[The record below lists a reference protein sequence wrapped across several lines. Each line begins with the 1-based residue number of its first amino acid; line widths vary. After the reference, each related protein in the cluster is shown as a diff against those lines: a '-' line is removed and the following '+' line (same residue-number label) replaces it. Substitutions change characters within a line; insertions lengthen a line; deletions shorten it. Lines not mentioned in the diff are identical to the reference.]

1 MNFKI
6 SFSLKFLLILIIS
19 GCGET
24 NYLLTSDTPQILEGF
39 YGFRWT
45 TPMSVVDSDFPK
57 RTGATPIDSLNR
69 YNTSN
74 FSEAYFLGGLTSLCQ
89 FTFNET
95 GLISVK
101 MVFNTNQMTFE
112 DELFKLKE
120 KLTDVYGEPREA
132 LEIIDYR
139 TLPEYL
145 IRYFWA
151 ESRLDITLKLDY
163 TVEINAFSF
172 SPLLGPIFNK

>member
-1 MNFKI
+1 MPV
-6 SFSLKFLLILIIS
+6 
-19 GCGET
+19 
-24 NYLLTSDTPQILEGF
+24 Y
-39 YGFRWT
+39 
-45 TPMSVVDSDFPK
+45 
-57 RTGATPIDSLNR
+57 
-69 YNTSN
+69 
-74 FSEAYFLGGLTSLCQ
+74 
-89 FTFNET
+89 FNET

-101 MVFNTNQMTFE
+101 MVFNTNHMTFE

-120 KLTDVYGEPREA
+120 KLADVYGEPRES